1 MYRQV
6 TFLEAR
12 QSRAILPGIEDPEG
26 YMMPTKRANQA
37 GRETQRFGE
46 RLAALRK
53 AAGFTQVELAAEIGT
68 TQRMLAYYEG
78 QSDYPPVHLLP
89 ALAQALS
96 VSTDELLGVTR
107 LTRAKAPSGRLHRRL
122 AQLEQ
127 MPPKEKRQVLQVL
140 DTFLERERLKKQV
153 AGG

>member
-1 MYRQV
+1 
-6 TFLEAR
+6 
-12 QSRAILPGIEDPEG
+12 
-26 YMMPTKRANQA
+26 MPTKRANQT

-46 RLAALRK
+46 RLATLRK

-89 ALAQALS
+89 ALAQALG
-96 VSTDELLGVTR
+96 VSTDALLGVTR
-107 LTRAKAPSGRLHRRL
+107 LTRATAPSGRLHRRL
-122 AQLEQ
+122 TQLEQ
-127 MPPKEKRQVLQVL
+127 MPPKAKRQVLQVL

-153 AGG
+153 MGG

>member
-1 MYRQV
+1 
-6 TFLEAR
+6 
-12 QSRAILPGIEDPEG
+12 
-26 YMMPTKRANQA
+26 MMPTKRANQA

-107 LTRAKAPSGRLHRRL
+107 LTRLTRAKAPSGRLHRRL